1 MVVEGFEEL
10 LLFAA
15 DSLGL
20 SLELFALFVS
30 GSVMELEL
38 FLEARAHQVKN
49 SRRYLDATVEFFHL
63 SFEPFHRYGW

>member
-10 LLFAA
+10 LLLAA
-15 DSLGL
+15 DSLRL

-38 FLEARAHQVKN
+38 FLEARTHQVEDLW
-49 SRRYLDATVEFFHL
+49 RHLDATVEFFHL
-63 SFEPFHRYGW
+63 SFEPFHWYGW